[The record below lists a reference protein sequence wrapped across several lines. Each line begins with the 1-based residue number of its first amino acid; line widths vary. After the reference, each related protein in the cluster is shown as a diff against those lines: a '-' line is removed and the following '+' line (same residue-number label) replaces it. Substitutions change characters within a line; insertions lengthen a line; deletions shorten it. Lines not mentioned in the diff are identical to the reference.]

1 MKNFRFHKLAAIGVF
16 LLTAAWIATGEFSSV
31 GSAADEAPPPPGA
44 AQENRGVVHTV
55 GVTKPQRVE
64 QARAIHV
71 PGRTEAD
78 KRSVLA
84 ARTNGIIA
92 ELPVRRGQVVKKGDL
107 ILRLE
112 TEGREAAVETARQLL
127 AQREAEQKAA
137 AQLAKGGN
145 LARLQLD
152 SANSALAEAR
162 SQLEA
167 AIAELDRTQVHAP
180 FDGVVDRVNVEL
192 GSSVMQGAE
201 IATILSLDPVLAVG
215 QVSEHDLGHVSVGDK
230 AAVRLVSGDV
240 VEGEVRYISRDASEQ
255 TRTFRFEVAIP
266 NGDRSIPAGMTAEVT
281 LRARPVESVLVPRS
295 VVTLGRKG
303 ELGVNTVNADN
314 KVEFHPIDLVDDTP
328 EGLYLAGVPEDA
340 RLIVAGQDLVVDG
353 DEVKPVEAD
362 KKMLEEL
369 AAESGS
375 TQ

>member
-1 MKNFRFHKLAAIGVF
+1 M
-16 LLTAAWIATGEFSSV
+16 E
-31 GSAADEAPPPPGA
+31 
-44 AQENRGVVHTV
+44 
-55 GVTKPQRVE
+55 PQRVE

-92 ELPVRRGQVVKKGDL
+92 ELPVRRGQVVNKGDL
-107 ILRLE
+107 ILKLDI
-112 TEGREAAVETARQLL
+112 EGKAAAVETARQLL

-167 AIAELDRTQVHAP
+167 AIAELDRTEVHAP
-180 FDGVVDRVNVEL
+180 FDGVVDKVNVEL

-230 AAVRLVSGDV
+230 AEVRLVSGEV

-266 NGDRSIPAGMTAEVT
+266 NEDRSVPAGMTAEVT
-281 LRARPVESVLVPRS
+281 LRAEPVESVLVPRS
-295 VVTLGRKG
+295 VVTLGTKG

-340 RLIVAGQDLVVDG
+340 RLIVAGQDLVADG
-353 DEVKPVEAD
+353 DTVKPVEAD
-362 KKMLEEL
+362 PKTLESL
-369 AAESGS
+369 AADGGT

>member
-1 MKNFRFHKLAAIGVF
+1 MKNIRFHKLAAVAVF

-55 GVTKPQRVE
+55 GVMKPQRVE

-107 ILRLE
+107 ILKLDI
-112 TEGREAAVETARQLL
+112 EGKAAAVETARQLL

-167 AIAELDRTQVHAP
+167 AIAELDRTEVHAP
-180 FDGVVDRVNVEL
+180 FDGVVDKVNVEL

-230 AAVRLVSGDV
+230 AEVRLVSGEV

-266 NGDRSIPAGMTAEVT
+266 NEDRSVPAGMTAEVT
-281 LRARPVESVLVPRS
+281 LRAEPVESVLVPRS
-295 VVTLGRKG
+295 VVTLGTKG

-340 RLIVAGQDLVVDG
+340 RLIVAGQDLVADG
-353 DEVKPVEAD
+353 DTVKPVEVD
-362 KKMLEEL
+362 QKTLESL
-369 AAESGS
+369 AADGGT